1 MARVE
6 HWKQNNLRTT
16 ETSQCSP
23 WRSLF
28 IYNMWVKASLEVVF
42 MHSSHY
48 SILQEAVDS
57 YRPVL
62 CHPHWHWHATI
73 GCKSRS
79 CRSHTLNCKVEIG
92 NTSDLAIYELHIP
105 INICDILSLLF
116 IYLCYYFIDSSLV
129 YQIELSSLGLSY
141 QRLRFETN
149 NGRQNCLKRD
159 FYQFELEF

>member
-1 MARVE
+1 MPQLVA
-6 HWKQNNLRTT
+6 
-16 ETSQCSP
+16 
-23 WRSLF
+23 
-28 IYNMWVKASLEVVF
+28 KADLVVA
-42 MHSSHY
+42 
-48 SILQEAVDS
+48 LN
-57 YRPVL
+57 
-62 CHPHWHWHATI
+62 
-73 GCKSRS
+73 
-79 CRSHTLNCKVEIG
+79 TLNCKVEIG